1 MIRPT
6 GLRKLNVVA
15 LGLSALSACLLI
27 LSGCGKRETLVDIG
41 NRTQEYRVGNSDEPS
56 DLDPQTA
63 IGEIEHYIMVSLY
76 EGLVIGD
83 PKTVAPIPG
92 VAKSWD
98 ISPDGKTYTF
108 HLRNNA
114 RWSNGDPVTAR
125 DFLESYHRMLT
136 PTLGAQYSYMLYPVT
151 NAEAFNNGKI
161 TNFDEVGF
169 KALDDLTFEIKLHS
183 PAPYLLSMMIHDSW
197 FPVPIST
204 IKKYGALDDRSN
216 PWTRPEH
223 IVGNGPF
230 VLKEW
235 RMNSHILVERSSNYW
250 DAASIRLNKIYF
262 DPEESYDT
270 AERMFRSGEVHTI
283 RQAPPSKVAFYLKK
297 KPDLINDYPQATTYF
312 YKLNVTRP
320 PLNDKRVRQALAMSI
335 DRHAITETVSRAG
348 EIPAFCYTPPDM
360 AGYNATARIREDIP
374 AARQLLAEAGYPDGK
389 NFPRVEM
396 LYNTLQSHKAIAE
409 ALQAMWKQ
417 NLNIDVVLRNEEW
430 KVYLDSMRRLDYSMS
445 RAGWG
450 ADYMDP
456 GTFLDVFTTGS
467 GNNET
472 GWSNAEYDRLCA
484 EASDTGDQ
492 AIRYAAYQKAEAI
505 LLDEMPILPIYF
517 YTRPRLIRPSVKGW
531 YPNLLDQ
538 PNYKSLYL
546 DANAK

>member
-1 MIRPT
+1 MIRSA
-6 GLRKLNVVA
+6 GFWKFRAVV
-15 LGLSALSACLLI
+15 LGLSALLICLLI
-27 LSGCGKRETLVDIG
+27 LPGCGKRETLVDIG
-41 NRTQEYRVGNSDEPS
+41 NRTQEYRIGNSDEPS

-63 IGEIEHYIMVSLY
+63 IGEIEHYIMVALY

-136 PTLGAQYSYMLYPVT
+136 PSLAAQYSYMLYPVT

-235 RMNSHILVERSSNYW
+235 RMHSHVLVERSSNYW

-270 AERMFRSGEVHTI
+270 AERMFRSGEVHTV
-283 RQAPPSKVAFYLKK
+283 REAPPSKVQFYLKTR
-297 KPDLINDYPQATTYF
+297 PNLINDYPQATTYF
-312 YKLNVTRP
+312 YKFNVTRP

-335 DRHAITETVSRAG
+335 DRRAITETVARAG
-348 EIPAFCYTPPDM
+348 EIPALFYTPPDM
-360 AGYNATARIREDIP
+360 AGYTAKARIREDIP
-374 AARQLLAEAGYPDGK
+374 AARELLAEAGYPDGK

-396 LYNTLQSHKAIAE
+396 LYNTLQKHKAIAE
-409 ALQAMWKQ
+409 ALQEMWKR
-417 NLNIDVVLRNEEW
+417 NLNIDIVLRNEEW
-430 KVYLDSMRRLDYSMS
+430 KVYLDSLRRLDYSMA

-472 GWSNAEYDRLCA
+472 GWSNSEYDRLCA
-484 EASDTGDQ
+484 FAGSVGDQ
-492 AIRYAAYQKAEAI
+492 TTRYAAYQKAEAI
-505 LLDEMPILPIYF
+505 LLDEMPILPVYF
-517 YTRPRLIRPSVKGW
+517 QTRPRLIQPSVKGW
-531 YPNLLDQ
+531 YPNLMDQ